1 MLQKINKIMV
11 KHSYKFADES
21 FVENYKKKLHG
32 GRQMVHPGMVG
43 ITELMM
49 DENFLCWMERQQDDL
64 LESLTTF
71 EIFNLYQS
79 IQ

>member
-1 MLQKINKIMV
+1 
-11 KHSYKFADES
+11 
-21 FVENYKKKLHG
+21 
-32 GRQMVHPGMVG
+32 MVHPGMVG

-49 DENFLCWMERQQDDL
+49 DESFLCWMEQQQDDL

-79 IQ
+79 AQ

>member
-1 MLQKINKIMV
+1 
-11 KHSYKFADES
+11 
-21 FVENYKKKLHG
+21 
-32 GRQMVHPGMVG
+32 MVHPGMVG

-49 DENFLCWMERQQDDL
+49 DDNFLCWMERQSNDL
-64 LESLTTF
+64 LESLSTF

>member
-1 MLQKINKIMV
+1 
-11 KHSYKFADES
+11 
-21 FVENYKKKLHG
+21 
-32 GRQMVHPGMVG
+32 MVG

-49 DENFLCWMERQQDDL
+49 DESFLCWMEQQQDDL

-79 IQ
+79 AQ